1 METRQGIMF
10 DKDAVVDYRHDLIST
25 RKVEGRPVFGDDGQK
40 LGKVHSLM
48 IGKRDGKVAYAVLAF
63 GGFLHLGEQVHPI
76 PWDLLSYDIEK
87 RGYVI
92 GLNGQQLEQVP
103 SFILDDT
110 DRPVDRDY
118 QEQLNSYW
126 TQTPWWGL

>member
-1 METRQGIMF
+1 MVTDQGIMF
-10 DKDAVVDYRHDLIST
+10 DKNAVVDYRHDLIST
-25 RKVEGRPVFGDDGQK
+25 RKVEGRPVFGEDGQK

-63 GGFLHLGEQVHPI
+63 GGFLHLGEHVHPI

-92 GLNGQQLEQVP
+92 GLNQKQLEQVP
-103 SFILDDT
+103 SFILDQD